1 MPKLTEEVRAALKAK
16 HPDLTVLSS
25 PSMPG
30 HEFAFRR
37 CGAVEFDAFL
47 VTVSSRDVA
56 TKVQAHRQL
65 AGDLLVFPDG
75 DTWRQLCDDL
85 PGLAHTFGNE
95 LAHRA
100 GLDADVVVGKG

>member
-1 MPKLTEEVRAALKAK
+1 MPKLTDETRAALKAQ
-16 HPDLTVLSS
+16 HADLTVLSS
-25 PSMPG
+25 PLLPG

-37 CGAVEFDAFL
+37 CGVAEFDAFL
-47 VTVSSRDVA
+47 VTVSSRDLA
-56 TKVQAHRQL
+56 AKVQAHRQL

-75 DTWRQLCDDL
+75 DAWRQFSADL